1 MRYNKANFKK
11 FLKQNL
17 KTDIYNFE
25 AYCNELEIQFD
36 NTGIREYEL
45 SKFETKSGNTELFR
59 Y

>member
-1 MRYNKANFKK
+1 MRYNKAKFKR
-11 FLKQNL
+11 FLKENL

-25 AYCNELEIQFD
+25 AYCNDLETQFG

-45 SKFETKSGNTELFR
+45 SKFETKSGLPEIFK

>member
-25 AYCNELEIQFD
+25 AYCQDLEIQYG